1 MKKTQK
7 VLVVLLCG
15 ALCAMIFSCASGGG
29 GGGASA
35 GGSAGEV
42 VAGTWTWKGYAP
54 EDKGD
59 GDTSICRV
67 VIAEEVIGGETVTTY
82 SLSGTVTNALQY
94 GLAECD
100 IIPDAETL
108 ELLRTCSAISFKILG
123 DGKRYNI
130 EVPISAVKN
139 WAFHV
144 QSIATTEGQV
154 EDISLP
160 MRGFAQPSWNND
172 PVPFTRNLIEKI
184 IFKTRNQSEGGLGDF
199 AVKIWD
205 LKLHM

>member
-7 VLVVLLCG
+7 ALILLLCG
-15 ALCAMIFSCASGGG
+15 TLCALLITCASSGGS
-29 GGGASA
+29 SA
-35 GGSAGEV
+35 GGDAGEV
-42 VAGTWTWKGYAP
+42 VAGTWTWKGYTPA
-54 EDKGD
+54 DKGD

-67 VIAEEVIGGETVTTY
+67 VIADEVINGETVRTY

-100 IIPDAETL
+100 IVPDEETL
-108 ELLRTCSAISFKILG
+108 ALLRTCKAISFKIIG

-130 EVPISAVKN
+130 EVPISTVKD

-144 QSIATTEGQV
+144 QAIATTEGQV
-154 EDISLP
+154 EDIFLP
-160 MRGFAQPSWNND
+160 MRAFMQPSWTND
-172 PVPFTRNLIEKI
+172 PVRFNQNLIDKI
-184 IFKTRNQSEGGLGDF
+184 IFKTKNQTEGGLGDF
-199 AVKIWD
+199 AVKIYD

>member
-7 VLVVLLCG
+7 ALILLLCG
-15 ALCAMIFSCASGGG
+15 TLCAFIVTCAS
-29 GGGASA
+29 S
-35 GGSAGEV
+35 GGSAGGDTGEV
-42 VAGTWTWKGYAP
+42 IAGTWTWKGYTPA
-54 EDKGD
+54 DKGD
-59 GDTSICRV
+59 GDTSICNV
-67 VIAEEVIGGETVTTY
+67 VIAEEVIDGETVTTY
-82 SLSGTVTNALQY
+82 ALSGTVTNALQY

-100 IIPDAETL
+100 IVPDAETL
-108 ELLRTCSAISFKILG
+108 ELLRTCKAISFKIIG

-130 EVPISAVKN
+130 EVPLSTVKD

-154 EDISLP
+154 EDIFLP
-160 MRGFAQPSWNND
+160 MRAFMQPAWTNE
-172 PVPFTRNLIEKI
+172 PVRFNQSLIQKV
-184 IFKTRNQSEGGLGDF
+184 IFKTRNQTEGGLGDF